1 MDVYNIRNRMSKD
14 ITIID
19 SQYKEW
25 IANLSRRYRQSQIK
39 AAVKVNTEMLRFYWS
54 LGRDI
59 VALNAEANWGSKFM
73 KNLSSDLKALMPD
86 ATCFSETN
94 ILYMKNFYC
103 MFPYSKTITPQPV
116 EQLQNDVSII
126 TPQSVDELADNLV
139 KILGVDIFAIPW
151 GHYRYLIDKYKNEPH
166 KALFFIRKT
175 IQEGWSRDMLLNF
188 ISTDLY
194 EREGKAL
201 NNFTSTLPEP
211 MSDLANEITKDPYNF
226 AFAGITGKYNE
237 RQLKKALLKN
247 ITEFLLELGTGFS
260 YVGNEYRL
268 PIGTKEKFV
277 DLLFFHI
284 PLNCYV
290 VIEVKI
296 GEFDFPDTG
305 QLTGYVVSCNH
316 ILKQPHHNPTI
327 GILVCKSKDNLLAQY
342 SLEGCNQ
349 PIGIS
354 EYELEQLYPTKVEG
368 MIPTIEEIESKLTDR
383 LAAESEHDNENN
395 KTIKQ

>member
-1 MDVYNIRNRMSKD
+1 MSKN

-19 SQYKEW
+19 NQYKEW
-25 IANLSRRYRQSQIK
+25 IADLSKRYRQSQVK

-59 VALNAEANWGSKFM
+59 VALNAEASWGSKFM
-73 KNLSSDLKALMPD
+73 KNLSSDLKALMPE

-94 ILYMKNFYC
+94 LKYMKYFYEMYC
-103 MFPYSKTITPQPV
+103 PFVEIAPQDIEGNENTVSPQLEDKMPITISPQ
-116 EQLQNDVSII
+116 LGD
-126 TPQSVDELADNLV
+126 
-139 KILGVDIFAIPW
+139 KISEDIFSTPW
-151 GHYRYLIDKYKNEPH
+151 GHHKLLIDKYKKEPH
-166 KALFFIRKT
+166 KALFFVRKT
-175 IQEGWSRDMLLNF
+175 IKEGWSRDMLLNF
-188 ISTDLY
+188 ISTNLY

-201 NNFTSTLPEP
+201 NNFTTTLPEP

-290 VIEVKI
+290 VIEVKT

-305 QLTGYVVSCNH
+305 QLTGYVVACNH

-354 EYELEQLYPTKVEG
+354 EYELEKLYPTKVEG

-383 LAAESEHDNENN
+383 LATESEDGKEE
-395 KTIKQ
+395 Q